1 MTRAKLIASLRQ
13 AYKITKASLET
24 GIPTDEIIDI
34 LEQKTTRRRLI
45 YGGLGLA
52 SAISTVTWHGGSDSA
67 AFGRI
72 PKVLIVGA
80 GIAGLVAGYRLT
92 QAGVPV
98 DIVEARNRIG
108 GRIHTLQNAV
118 GTSIPVE
125 LGGEFIDTK
134 HTSLRSLAIEL
145 GLTIA
150 DLYTADQDLKEGTLY
165 YQGRKILDQEILPLF
180 IPLAQKIKQDLA
192 DLGSKSITYRTRNS
206 FAMRLD
212 RTSIAQYLH
221 LAEVD
226 PLLRQR
232 IQVAYTV
239 LYGREATDQSCL
251 NMLLF
256 IGTDTSSIELSS
268 ESDERYQIVG
278 GNDQV
283 PRLLAQFLTNSIQTG
298 TELEAIKTQSNGSYR
313 VTLRS
318 GSHSIERTYE
328 RILLALPFS
337 TLRQVSL
344 NVDLPEVKKKAI
356 AQLGY
361 GNNAKLITAYDEP
374 IWRTRYRSTA
384 FASTDLDF
392 QYIWEASR
400 YQPGVNGVL
409 TNFTGGQKSSRLAQG
424 SAESQAQKLLPQ
436 LENIF
441 PGISNVRKSG
451 QAVRTSWAGEPY
463 TQGSYACYQVGQW
476 TTIAG
481 SEQQQVGNLFFAG
494 EHCDPLNQ
502 GYMEGGCRTGEIA
515 AHQILRSL
523 GLNKRMTQQQARIT
537 ADQNLVHSL

>member
-1 MTRAKLIASLRQ
+1 MARATLIASLKQ
-13 AYKITKASLET
+13 AYKITKTSLET
-24 GIPTDEIIDI
+24 GIPSNEIIDI

-52 SAISTVTWHGGSDSA
+52 SAIGGVTWHGGSDSVA
-67 AFGRI
+67 SSKI

-80 GIAGLVAGYRLT
+80 GIAGLVAGYRLS

-108 GRIHTLQNAV
+108 GRIYTLQNAV

-134 HTSLRSLAIEL
+134 HKSLLSLATEL

-150 DLYTADQDLKEGTLY
+150 DLYTADQDLIEETLY
-165 YQGRKILDQEILPLF
+165 FQERKVLDKEILSLFVPLV
-180 IPLAQKIKQDLA
+180 QKIKQDLA
-192 DLGSKSITYRTRNS
+192 ALGSKDVTYRTRNS
-206 FAMRLD
+206 FATRLD
-212 RTSIAQYLH
+212 RTSIAQYLQ

-232 IQVAYTV
+232 IEVGYTG
-239 LYGREATDQSCL
+239 LYGREATEQSCL

-256 IGTDTSSIELSS
+256 IGTDTSSLEFFS
-268 ESDERYQIVG
+268 ESDERFQIVG

-283 PRLLAQFLTNSIQTG
+283 PRLLAQLLTNSIQTG

-318 GSHSIERTYE
+318 GSNSIERTYQ
-328 RILLALPFS
+328 RILLALPFT

-344 NVDLPEVKKKAI
+344 NVDLPAVKKKAI

-361 GNNAKLITAYDEP
+361 GNNVRLITAFDER
-374 IWRTRYRSTA
+374 IWRTRYNSTA

-392 QYIWEASR
+392 QSIWEASR
-400 YQPGVNGVL
+400 YQPKVNGVL
-409 TNFTGGQKSSRLAQG
+409 TNYTGGQKSYRIAQG

-441 PGISNVRKSG
+441 PGISNVRKKS
-451 QAVRTSWAGEPY
+451 QAVRTDWAGEPY
-463 TQGSYACYQVGQW
+463 TQGSYACYLVGQW

-523 GLNKRMTQQQARIT
+523 GLNNSRATT
-537 ADQNLVHSL
+537 SSNH

>member
-1 MTRAKLIASLRQ
+1 MARAALRALLRQ
-13 AYKITKASLET
+13 AYKITNASLET
-24 GIPTDEIIDI
+24 GIPPGEIIDI

-52 SAISTVTWHGGSDSA
+52 SAIGAVTWHGGSDSVA
-67 AFGRI
+67 SSTI

-80 GIAGLVAGYRLT
+80 GIAGLVAGYRLSK
-92 QAGVPV
+92 AGVPV

-108 GRIHTLQNAV
+108 GRISTLQNAV

-134 HTSLRSLAIEL
+134 HKSLLSLAQEL

-150 DLYTADQDLKEGTLY
+150 DLYTADQGLKEETLY
-165 YQGRKILDQEILPLF
+165 YQGRKVLDQELLLLFKPLV
-180 IPLAQKIKQDLA
+180 QKIKQDLA
-192 DLGSKSITYRTRNS
+192 ELGSKDVTYRTRNS
-206 FAMRLD
+206 FATRLD
-212 RTSIAQYLH
+212 RTSIAQYLQ
-221 LAEVD
+221 LAEID
-226 PLLRQR
+226 PLLRQS
-232 IQVAYTV
+232 IEDAYTG
-239 LYGREATDQSCL
+239 LYGREATEQSSL

-256 IGTDTSSIELSS
+256 IGTDSNNIEFLAG
-268 ESDERYQIVG
+268 SDERFQIVG

-283 PRLLAQFLTNSIQTG
+283 PRLLAQFLTNSIETG

-318 GSHSIERTYE
+318 GSNSIERTYE

-337 TLRQVSL
+337 TLRQASL

-361 GNNAKLITAYDEP
+361 GNNAKLISGYDEP

-384 FASTDLDF
+384 FVSTDLDF

-400 YQPGVNGVL
+400 YQPEVNGVL
-409 TNFTGGQKSSRLAQG
+409 TNYSGGQKSYRLAQG
-424 SAESQAQKLLPQ
+424 SAESQAQKLTTQ

-441 PGISNVRKSG
+441 PGISNVRKKG
-451 QAVRTSWAGEPY
+451 QAVRASWAGEPY
-463 TQGSYACYQVGQW
+463 TQGSYACYLVGQW

-502 GYMEGGCRTGEIA
+502 GYMEGGCKTGEIA
-515 AHQILRSL
+515 AVQILRSL
-523 GLNKRMTQQQARIT
+523 GLNNSRATTSSNQ
-537 ADQNLVHSL
+537 

>member
-1 MTRAKLIASLRQ
+1 MARARLIASLRQ

-24 GIPTDEIIDI
+24 GIPPDEIIDI

-52 SAISTVTWHGGSDSA
+52 SAISAVTWHGGSDSVA
-67 AFGRI
+67 YSK

-80 GIAGLVAGYRLT
+80 GIAGLVAGYRLS

-108 GRIHTLQNAV
+108 GRIYTLQNAV

-145 GLTIA
+145 GLAIA
-150 DLYTADQDLKEGTLY
+150 DLYTADQGLIEGTLY
-165 YQGRKILDQEILPLF
+165 FQGRKVLYQEILPFF
-180 IPLAQKIKQDLA
+180 IPLVQKIKQDLA
-192 DLGSKSITYRTRNS
+192 ALGTTRISYRTRNS
-206 FAMRLD
+206 FATRLD

-221 LAEVD
+221 LAEID

-232 IQVAYTV
+232 IEVAYTV
-239 LYGREATDQSCL
+239 LYGREATEQSCL

-256 IGTDTSSIELSS
+256 ISTDTSSIELLS

-283 PRLLAQFLTNSIQTG
+283 PRLLARFLTNSIETG
-298 TELEAIKTQSNGSYR
+298 TELEAINTQSNGSYR

-318 GSHSIERTYE
+318 GSHSSERTYE

-344 NVDLPEVKKKAI
+344 NVDLPAVKKKAI

-361 GNNAKLITAYDEP
+361 GNNAKLITGYDEP
-374 IWRTRYRSTA
+374 IWRTRYDSTA
-384 FASTDLDF
+384 FAASDLDF
-392 QYIWEASR
+392 QSLWEASR
-400 YQPGVNGVL
+400 YQPKVNGVL
-409 TNFTGGQKSSRLAQG
+409 TNYTGGQKSSRLAQG

-441 PGISNVRKSG
+441 PGISNVRKKG
-451 QAVRTSWAGEPY
+451 QTVRTDWAREPY
-463 TQGSYACYQVGQW
+463 TQGSYACYLVGQW

-494 EHCDPLNQ
+494 EHCDPLHQ

-515 AHQILRSL
+515 AVQILGSL
-523 GLNKRMTQQQARIT
+523 GLNKSATQQQARI
-537 ADQNLVHSL
+537 NSLV

>member
-1 MTRAKLIASLRQ
+1 MARAALIASLRQ

-24 GIPTDEIIDI
+24 GIPPGEIIDI
-34 LEQKTTRRRLI
+34 LEQKTTRRRLM

-52 SAISTVTWHGGSDSA
+52 SAIGAVTWHGGSDSVA
-67 AFGRI
+67 SSTI

-80 GIAGLVAGYRLT
+80 GIAGLVAGYRLS

-98 DIVEARNRIG
+98 DIVEARNHIG
-108 GRIHTLQNAV
+108 GRISTLQNAV

-125 LGGEFIDTK
+125 LGGEFIDSK
-134 HTSLRSLAIEL
+134 HKSLLSLARQL

-150 DLYTADQDLKEGTLY
+150 DLYTADQGLKEETLY
-165 YQGRKILDQEILPLF
+165 YQGRKLDQELLPLF
-180 IPLAQKIKQDLA
+180 KPLVQKIKQDLA
-192 DLGSKSITYRTRNS
+192 DLGSKDVTYRTRNS
-206 FAMRLD
+206 FATRLD
-212 RTSIAQYLH
+212 RTSIAQYLQ
-221 LAEVD
+221 LAEID

-232 IQVAYTV
+232 IEDAYTV
-239 LYGREATDQSCL
+239 LYGREATEQSSL
-251 NMLLF
+251 NMVLF
-256 IGTDTSSIELSS
+256 LRTNPKNPNKIELLA

-283 PRLLAQFLTNSIQTG
+283 PRLLAQFLTNSIETG

-318 GSHSIERTYE
+318 GSNSIERTYE

-361 GNNAKLITAYDEP
+361 GNNAKLITAYDQR
-374 IWRTRYRSTA
+374 IWGTRYRSTA
-384 FASTDLDF
+384 FVSTDLDF

-400 YQPGVNGVL
+400 YQSGVNGVL

-436 LENIF
+436 LEHIF
-441 PGISNVRKSG
+441 PGISNVRKQG
-451 QAVRTSWAGEPY
+451 QAVRAYWAGEPY
-463 TQGSYACYQVGQW
+463 TQGSYACYLVGQW

-481 SEQQQVGNLFFAG
+481 AEQQQVGNLFFAG

-502 GYMEGGCRTGEIA
+502 GYMEGGCKTGEIA
-515 AHQILRSL
+515 AVQILRSL
-523 GLNKRMTQQQARIT
+523 GLNKSATQQQARI
-537 ADQNLVHSL
+537 NSLV